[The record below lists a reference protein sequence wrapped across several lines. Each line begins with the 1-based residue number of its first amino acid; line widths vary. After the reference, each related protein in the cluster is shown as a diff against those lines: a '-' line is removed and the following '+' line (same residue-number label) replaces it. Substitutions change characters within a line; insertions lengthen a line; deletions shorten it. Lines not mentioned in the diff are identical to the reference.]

1 LRATFTPIAQWVN
14 LILLLVLAKRRNW
27 TAPGR
32 TLGLTVAGVV
42 LACLGLAVVA
52 IYGQGLAQA
61 LVPALTHG
69 RELAVLALLGL
80 AGAAVYGGLLAGL
93 LHLFGLRLRRA

>member
-1 LRATFTPIAQWVN
+1 VSQWVN
-14 LILLLVLAKRRNW
+14 LLLLLVLAKRRNW

-32 TLGLTVAGVV
+32 TLGLTVAGVL
-42 LACLGLAVVA
+42 LACLGLAGVA

-61 LVPALTHG
+61 LVPDLPHG
-69 RELAVLALLGL
+69 RELVVLAVLGMV
-80 AGAAVYGGLLAGL
+80 GAAVYGGLLAGL